1 MSVVSFFEKVV
12 GLQEQRAK
20 QKVAGY
26 RELVAGIATGQH
38 PDPTE
43 VADILAD
50 ANKSVADLKA
60 DVERYQHRMA
70 LKALVASMPKLEADR
85 RDIDEQIARAD
96 RALQAAEKQHE
107 EVTEP
112 LYARRRQISE
122 ALSDASSAQAELF
135 HTCDDAEMRRE
146 MTEVEGEIRRLGEQR
161 RELTD
166 RARFMEEKAK
176 SEAERAERELTSDD
190 KDARLE
196 VAERYRADAEV
207 ARREVKRLEKAQAEA
222 TKRREQIEHR
232 MQLA

>member
-26 RELVAGIATGQH
+26 RELVAGVATGQN

-70 LKALVASMPKLEADR
+70 LKALVASMPKLEAER

-107 EVTEP
+107 DVTEP
-112 LYARRRQISE
+112 LYARRQTISQ

-135 HTCDDAEMRRE
+135 RTCDDADLRCEMA
-146 MTEVEGEIRRLGEQR
+146 EVEGECRRLDEQR
-161 RELTD
+161 RELFD
-166 RARFMEEKAK
+166 RATYMDEKARH
-176 SEAERAERELTSDD
+176 EAESAERELTLEAT
-190 KDARLE
+190 DARRE
-196 VAERYRADAEV
+196 VAERYRKDAEA
-207 ARREVKRLEKAQAEA
+207 ARREVKRLDRAQADA
-222 TKRREQIEHR
+222 TKRREQVEHR